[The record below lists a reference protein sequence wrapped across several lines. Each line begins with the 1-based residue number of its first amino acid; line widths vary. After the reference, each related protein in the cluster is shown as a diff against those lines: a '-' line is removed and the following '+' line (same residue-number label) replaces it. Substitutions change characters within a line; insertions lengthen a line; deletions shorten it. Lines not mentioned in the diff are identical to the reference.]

1 MINFQEIEEFYK
13 NNISGEQDEQI
24 DKILAKFNP
33 IFDSLKNDFING
45 KKIDI
50 EKTILLIRNVANN
63 GDIA

>member
-13 NNISGEQDEQI
+13 NYISEKQEEQI

-33 IFDSLKNDFING
+33 IWDSLKTDFING

-50 EKTILLIRNVANN
+50 EKTILLIRKVANN